1 MSVPLPAGRRPPRSL
16 YLHIPFC
23 HRRCFYCD
31 FPVVPLGDQA
41 DGSRS
46 QSIADYLHWLLRDLA
61 AAPVGPP
68 LSTVYIGGGTPSMLS
83 PDQLAQLLA
92 AVRSHWGLAPGAELT
107 LEMDPASFDRQRLEA
122 VLALGINRVSLG
134 GQSFDNGV
142 LEQLGR
148 RHRANQLREACSWLR
163 QAQQQAL
170 LQSWSLDLIV
180 NLPQQSFEVW
190 DWELSQALAQAPPHL
205 SIYDLIVEPGTVF
218 AWRQGRGE
226 LPLPDDDQAAD
237 RLQHTHQRLQAAG
250 YGHYEVSSWALPG
263 QASRHNRVYWSGASW
278 WALGLGATSGVGTER
293 LARPRTRDAYSE
305 WVQAHAGRQGD
316 GPAAGWPPVEDLLLV
331 GLRRRE
337 GVDLAWL
344 QQTGL
349 WGLERAWL
357 ERVLAGWIERGV
369 VELSAQRLR
378 LVAPEGFS
386 LSNAVLS
393 DLLAALERTEPL
405 APTGARLG

>member
-46 QSIADYLHWLLRDLA
+46 QSIADYLQVLLRDLA
-61 AAPVGPP
+61 AAPAGPP

-83 PDQLAQLLA
+83 ADQLAQLLA
-92 AVRSHWGLAPGAELT
+92 AVRRHWGLAPGAELS

-134 GQSFDNGV
+134 GQSFDDAV
-142 LEQLGR
+142 LERLGR
-148 RHRANQLREACSWLR
+148 RHRASQLREACSWLR

-180 NLPQQSFEVW
+180 NLPQQSLEAW
-190 DWELSQALAQAPPHL
+190 DWELSQALAQEPPHL

-237 RLQHTHQRLQAAG
+237 RLLMRRVHDRPHQTDGDGLEILRLQAGDDLARG
-250 YGHYEVSSWALPG
+250 GLIERRAHA
-263 QASRHNRVYWSGASW
+263 
-278 WALGLGATSGVGTER
+278 ALGIDALGYLIGVFLRDVGVGIFLGEIMR
-293 LARPRTRDAYSE
+293 PMLAAFLQHQR
-305 WVQAHAGRQGD
+305 
-316 GPAAGWPPVEDLLLV
+316 V
-331 GLRRRE
+331 GEAFGGEE
-337 GVDLAWL
+337 GGLGDLAL
-344 QQTGL
+344 DDGV
-349 WGLERAWL
+349 GRA
-357 ERVLAGWIERGV
+357 RR
-369 VELSAQRLR
+369 
-378 LVAPEGFS
+378 
-386 LSNAVLS
+386 AV
-393 DLLAALERTEPL
+393 DQH
-405 APTGARLG
+405 ARIGQ